1 MAHLPVQTKPA
12 VLALLLAGVLAAC
25 GRPEPAAPVANPTP
39 TEQEIAGAR
48 DAASQLGS
56 RLKARLMAAMS
67 EGGPIAA
74 IEVCAEEAP
83 QIAQQVSEETGYR
96 VGRTSLRVRNPA
108 NAPDAWEQ
116 EQLMSFMKDLQDGAD
131 PAGLEAAE
139 IVTDGGREYFRWAR
153 PIMLE
158 APCATCHGQSVSPEI
173 LAEIKARY
181 PDDTATGFAVGDLR
195 GMFTV
200 SK

>member
-108 NAPDAWEQ
+108 NARSKAQKKAMDLGFSAVTVAAWP
-116 EQLMSFMKDLQDGAD
+116 KIR
-131 PAGLEAAE
+131 PAGRS
-139 IVTDGGREYFRWAR
+139 GGV
-153 PIMLE
+153 PI
-158 APCATCHGQSVSPEI
+158 PSPPSG
-173 LAEIKARY
+173 L
-181 PDDTATGFAVGDLR
+181 LR
-195 GMFTV
+195 KSLTP
-200 SK
+200 SQTR